1 MNTHLLALQLMAAQ
15 GCLGAFDTIYHH
27 EMTEALPQKAS
38 ARLELTIHSIRAL
51 IYSVLFAG
59 LAAWEWHGAW
69 AWVLVM
75 VFSVEI
81 VLTLWDFVVEDRTRL
96 LPATERVT
104 HTVLAINAGAFIAL
118 LALNSADWA
127 GQPTALVW
135 QPYGYLSVFLALCGI
150 GVGLS
155 GLRDGYAAWQLG
167 RRTSAPQE
175 QLGALSF
182 GDPAQNPQ
190 RVLVTGAT
198 GFIGQQ
204 VVASLLADGHQVTVL
219 TRQPK
224 QAAWQFDGKVRCIT
238 SFDELSG
245 AQPIDMVVNLA
256 GARIVGR
263 RWTPAR
269 KAALRRSR
277 VALTQQLVAWIARAQ
292 HKPRLLLSGSAIGYY
307 GVQPQGDDRELNEDS
322 PPQPIFM
329 SQLCSEWEA
338 AAQGAQQYGVQ
349 VACMRLGLVFG
360 HQGSLPQMLLPIR
373 LGVGGPLG
381 SGRQWLSWIHV
392 HDVLRA
398 LAHIARASLHGRVDG
413 AYNFCAPEAM
423 MQREFAKTAARV
435 LHRPALVPTPAFVMR
450 TLLGEQADLLVE
462 GQRVAPRRLL
472 DDGFVFRYPQVEG
485 ALRSLE

>member
-1 MNTHLLALQLMAAQ
+1 MNTHLLALQLMAFQ

-27 EMTEALPQKAS
+27 EITEALPQKKS

-59 LAAWEWHGAW
+59 LSSWEWHGAW
-69 AWVLVM
+69 AWVLVL

-127 GQPTALVW
+127 SLPTALAW
-135 QPYGYLSVFLALCGI
+135 QPYGWLSVFLALCGV

-167 RRTSAPQE
+167 KRVEKEARAVEAIHFASAPQ
-175 QLGALSF
+175 Q
-182 GDPAQNPQ
+182 
-190 RVLVTGAT
+190 VLVTGAT

-204 VVASLLADGHQVTVL
+204 LVHALLADGHQVTVL
-219 TRQPK
+219 TRQAK
-224 QAAWQFDGKVRCIT
+224 QAAWTFDGKVRCI
-238 SFDELSG
+238 SAIGDLRDDEH
-245 AQPIDMVVNLA
+245 IDMVVNLA
-256 GARIVGR
+256 GARIVGA
-263 RWTPAR
+263 RWTQAR

-277 VALTQQLVAWIARAQ
+277 IGLTQQVIAWIARAA
-292 HKPRLLLSGSAIGYY
+292 HKPRVLLSASAIGYY
-307 GVQPQGDDRELNEDS
+307 GVQPQGDDTELGEDS
-322 PPQPIFM
+322 APQAIFM
-329 SQLCSEWEA
+329 SQLCSEWETA
-338 AAQGAQQYGVQ
+338 ARTAEQYGVQ
-349 VACMRLGLVFG
+349 VGRMRFGLVFG

-381 SGRQWLSWIHV
+381 SGRQWMSWVHV
-392 HDVLRA
+392 HDVIRGIA
-398 LAHIARASLHGRVDG
+398 HLARRSEESVVTG

-423 MQREFAKTAARV
+423 RQGQFAKVAGKV
-435 LHRPALVPTPAFVMR
+435 LQRPSFMPTPAFVMR
-450 TLLGEQADLLVE
+450 ALLGEQADLLVE
-462 GQRVAPRRLL
+462 GQRVVPRRLL
-472 DDGFVFRYPQVEG
+472 ADGFVFRHPEVEE

>member
-27 EMTEALPQKAS
+27 EITEALPQKKS

-59 LAAWEWHGAW
+59 LSSWEWHGAW
-69 AWVLVM
+69 AWVLVL

-127 GQPTALVW
+127 GLPTALVW
-135 QPYGYLSVFLALCGI
+135 QPYGWLSVFLALCGV

-167 RRTSAPQE
+167 RRVVQEERETEQPSFATAPQ
-175 QLGALSF
+175 Q
-182 GDPAQNPQ
+182 
-190 RVLVTGAT
+190 VLVTGAT

-204 VVASLLADGHQVTVL
+204 LVHALLADGHQVTVL
-219 TRQPK
+219 TRQAK
-224 QAAWQFDGKVRCIT
+224 QAAWTFDGKVRCIT
-238 SFDELSG
+238 GMTEL
-245 AQPIDMVVNLA
+245 ADTARIDMVVNLA
-256 GARIVGR
+256 GARIVGQ
-263 RWTPAR
+263 RWTEAR

-277 VALTQQLVAWIARAQ
+277 IALTQEVIAWIARAT
-292 HKPRLLLSGSAIGYY
+292 HKPRVLLSASAIGYY
-307 GVQPQGDDRELNEDS
+307 GVQPQGDDTELGEDS
-322 PPQPIFM
+322 PPQAIFM

-338 AAQGAQQYGVQ
+338 AARTAEQYGVQ
-349 VACMRLGLVFG
+349 VGRMRFGLVFG

-373 LGVGGPLG
+373 LGAGGPLG
-381 SGRQWLSWIHV
+381 SGRQWLSWVHV
-392 HDVLRA
+392 QDVIRGIA
-398 LAHIARASLHGRVDG
+398 HLARRSEDDGVSG

-423 MQREFAKTAARV
+423 RQGQFAKVAGKV
-435 LHRPALVPTPAFVMR
+435 LHRPSFMPTPAFVMR
-450 TLLGEQADLLVE
+450 ALLGEQADLLVE
-462 GQRVAPRRLL
+462 GQRVVPRRLL
-472 DDGFVFRYPQVEG
+472 ADGFVFRHPDVEG

>member
-27 EMTEALPQKAS
+27 EITEALPQKKS
-38 ARLELTIHSIRAL
+38 ARLELSIHSIRAL

-59 LAAWEWHGAW
+59 LSSWEWHGAW
-69 AWVLVM
+69 AWVLVL

-127 GQPTALVW
+127 SLPTALVW
-135 QPYGYLSVFLALCGI
+135 QPYGWLSVFLALCGV

-155 GLRDGYAAWQLG
+155 GLRDGHAAWQLG
-167 RRTSAPQE
+167 RRVVQEKQEKQETE
-175 QLGALSF
+175 QLSF
-182 GDPAQNPQ
+182 ATTPQ
-190 RVLVTGAT
+190 QVLVTGAT

-204 VVASLLADGHQVTVL
+204 LVHALLADGHQVTVL
-219 TRQPK
+219 TRQAK
-224 QAAWQFDGKVRCIT
+224 QAAWTFDGKVRCIT
-238 SFDELSG
+238 SMRDLADS
-245 AQPIDMVVNLA
+245 AHIDMVVNLA
-256 GARIVGR
+256 GARIVGA
-263 RWTPAR
+263 RWTDAR

-277 VALTQQLVAWIARAQ
+277 IGLTQDLVAWIARAT
-292 HKPRLLLSGSAIGYY
+292 HKPRVLLSASAIGYY
-307 GVQPQGDDRELNEDS
+307 GVQPQGDDTELGEDS
-322 PPQPIFM
+322 PPQAIFM

-338 AAQGAQQYGVQ
+338 AARTAEQYGVQ
-349 VACMRLGLVFG
+349 VGRMRFGLVFG

-373 LGVGGPLG
+373 LGAGGPLG
-381 SGRQWLSWIHV
+381 AGRQWLSWVHV
-392 HDVLRA
+392 QDVIRGIA
-398 LAHIARASLHGRVDG
+398 HLARRSEEGVVTG

-423 MQREFAKTAARV
+423 RQGQFAKVAGKV
-435 LHRPALVPTPAFVMR
+435 LHRPSFMPTPAFVMR
-450 TLLGEQADLLVE
+450 ALLGEQADLLVE
-462 GQRVAPRRLL
+462 GQRVVPRRLL
-472 DDGFVFRYPQVEG
+472 ADGFVFRHPDVEG